1 MAQAYKSQNT
11 VPLWT
16 YLPFDYLVNHYQQLL
31 MKLYFKFLK
40 KYQKVIVHILVWTA
54 LFLLPYIL
62 ALQGEDGGPRSE
74 LTRKILLLNSIMNI
88 LWAATFYLNTLIFVP
103 RLLFQKKI
111 FLFIIGNIIFF
122 TGVVL
127 FNRWLYGV
135 LITEQPYSL
144 FNGITFNALFF
155 LFFVLIGTVFKSVSD
170 RVSMERIAQE
180 REKEN
185 LKTELSFLRSQIS
198 PHFLFNVLNNIVA
211 LVRLKSEELEPTIIK
226 LSSLMQYMLYETDED
241 KVLLRSEVDY
251 LRSYID
257 LQKLRFGDRLAL
269 NVDLNLKE
277 DWHAIEPMLLIPFVE
292 NAFKH
297 GTGLIKDPEID
308 ISLQALNNRLT
319 FRVKNKYI
327 EKDNAK
333 DKVSGIGLVNVQRR
347 LQLLYG
353 KKHSLNFDKTN
364 DWFTVILELTFEP

>member
-1 MAQAYKSQNT
+1 
-11 VPLWT
+11 
-16 YLPFDYLVNHYQQLL
+16 
-31 MKLYFKFLK
+31 MKLDFKFLK
-40 KYQKVIVHILVWTA
+40 KYQKVVVHILVWTA

-62 ALQGEDGGPRSE
+62 ALQVEDGGPRFE

-103 RLLFQKKI
+103 RLLFRKKI

-122 TGVVL
+122 AGVVL

-155 LFFVLIGTVFKSVSD
+155 LFFALIGTVFKSVSD
-170 RVSMERIAQE
+170 RVRMERIAQE
-180 REKEN
+180 RESEN

-251 LRSYID
+251 LQSYID

-269 NVDLNLKE
+269 NVDLKLKE

-308 ISLQALNNRLT
+308 ISLQTSDNRLT

-327 EKDNAK
+327 EKDIAK
-333 DKVSGIGLVNVQRR
+333 DKVSGIGLANVQRR

-353 KKHSLNFDKTN
+353 NNHSLHLDKSN
-364 DWFTVILELTFEP
+364 DWFTVTLEITFEP